1 MAVAVTSPLVNPVA
15 YRRRLFTVAGSLLG
29 LFVVL
34 AAAVAARWSPV
45 ITLDRRVGVP
55 AQSWVSER
63 ERVADVLMLLADIS
77 GPVPVRSV
85 MLVVALWM
93 LWRGSPRIAVWIV
106 TAGLVSLVASP
117 LLKQAFDRPR
127 PVWDDPITVVSGL
140 SFPSGHA
147 TGAGVFAATAV
158 VLTRLTVRSH
168 GTRRALNA
176 LWLLTA
182 LVIGLHR
189 IGLGVHNLSDV
200 VAGWSLGAAVA
211 LLLAA
216 VMLAWRPPQ
225 TGPAPTTTLARP
237 SRLAVVL
244 NPTKVPD
251 VADFTSMLTEA
262 ALRHGWQL
270 PTFHQTTAEDAGVSM
285 TEAALA
291 EGSDMVLV
299 AGGDGTV
306 RVVCAELAR
315 TGVPVGIV
323 PLGTGNLLAR
333 NLQLPL
339 RAADAVEVALSGHDR
354 AIDVVEVTGD
364 GLPQT
369 AFTVMAGI
377 GFDAAIMAGAS
388 ETLKAQLGWR
398 AYVVSGLRNLRYP
411 ARRVEV
417 SVDDGPFVRHR
428 ARTVIIGNVG
438 LLQAG
443 IPLLPDARFD
453 DGRLDVVVVAPQRTL
468 GWLLIAVRVLRRA
481 RHTDDKLARM
491 TGSTVVVRA
500 SQPQAR
506 QLDGD
511 PIEEGTELRCRVLAG
526 TLLVRVPR

>member
-1 MAVAVTSPLVNPVA
+1 
-15 YRRRLFTVAGSLLG
+15 
-29 LFVVL
+29 
-34 AAAVAARWSPV
+34 
-45 ITLDRRVGVP
+45 
-55 AQSWVSER
+55 
-63 ERVADVLMLLADIS
+63 
-77 GPVPVRSV
+77 
-85 MLVVALWM
+85 
-93 LWRGSPRIAVWIV
+93 
-106 TAGLVSLVASP
+106 
-117 LLKQAFDRPR
+117 
-127 PVWDDPITVVSGL
+127 
-140 SFPSGHA
+140 
-147 TGAGVFAATAV
+147 
-158 VLTRLTVRSH
+158 
-168 GTRRALNA
+168 
-176 LWLLTA
+176 
-182 LVIGLHR
+182 
-189 IGLGVHNLSDV
+189 V

-216 VMLAWRPPQ
+216 MMLVWRRPQ

-251 VADFTSMLTEA
+251 VADFTGMLTEA

-511 PIEEGTELRCRVLAG
+511 PIDEGTELRCRVLAG